1 MTRTT
6 IISCILFTSLVAA
19 AGCKSDKAKAGG
31 ADQPAAA
38 GNAGAAAYAPLTAEP
53 EPAAI
58 TPADKAPFEAVQF
71 RMLGKRNKAG
81 WPLYDAYNLGTKPI
95 EFLAIDLYGYDASG
109 KQVVKTSPPLSWNG
123 KLAPGGKTDWELD
136 IGGFGDPIPAT
147 AVTFQACYSG
157 IKLEGADTINDFAR
171 CPDQRPLAK

>member
-1 MTRTT
+1 MSEQIDVLDHGCVRLVDHMGSDLSVVRAARVSYDADWRAGEDHGSDARL
-6 IISCILFTSLVAA
+6 ISYLW
-19 AGCKSDKAKAGG
+19 K
-31 ADQPAAA
+31 
-38 GNAGAAAYAPLTAEP
+38 
-53 EPAAI
+53 
-58 TPADKAPFEAVQF
+58 PADKAPFEAVQF